1 MAITISL
8 IFCSKNEWKIGRKN
22 WHILYYSVY
31 SSGHWI
37 VHILLGERE
46 LSCRYNFLNV
56 NNKDVL
62 VHVSLVFFSLSLAI
76 WCLVCFIPT
85 LIIFHIHY
93 LNYRDRLHL
102 YYNKLRLTFVSVVAL
117 CLLVGFLVGK

>member
-1 MAITISL
+1 MQVSI
-8 IFCSKNEWKIGRKN
+8 IF
-22 WHILYYSVY
+22 
-31 SSGHWI
+31 
-37 VHILLGERE
+37 RE
-46 LSCRYNFLNV
+46 LILQ
-56 NNKDVL
+56 
-62 VHVSLVFFSLSLAI
+62 VHSVVELPVWFFKCKQQGCKYISSLFFFSLSLAI

-85 LIIFHIHY
+85 LITFHIHY